1 MEIFLLS
8 IFGFGLGLVNA
19 ISGGGGIF
27 ALPVFLAL
35 GLSPANALA
44 LNLISD
50 VGVLLGVMNNYFR
63 SKEIDWKF
71 AAKILVFSFIGSIV
85 GAKLITSLPPEIVK
99 NIIFVGIFIG
109 MFFML
114 KPVKHRDEHEKL
126 SPWKMTLGYFCLFL
140 GGMWDGSIAIAGTT
154 FALLIIAHMFGK
166 SFIQGRIA
174 YAAASTPGTFV
185 AAAILYSESTI
196 SWEWPLIILISN
208 FIGAWVGSHMAIK
221 HGDKIIKRFMV
232 AISILIVLKLIF
244 FP

>member
-8 IFGFGLGLVNA
+8 IFGFGLGFVNA

-35 GLSPANALA
+35 GLSPANAIA

-50 VGVLLGVMNNYFR
+50 VGVLFGVMNNYFR

-71 AAKILVFSFIGSIV
+71 AAKIFIFSLLGSIS
-85 GAKLITSLPPEIVK
+85 GAKLIVSLPPEIVK

-109 MFFML
+109 MFFLL
-114 KPVKHRDEHEKL
+114 KPVKPRAEHDRL
-126 SPWKMTLGYFCLFL
+126 SWWKMALGYFGLFL
-140 GGMWDGSIAIAGTT
+140 VGMWDGSIAIAGTT
-154 FALLIIAHMFGK
+154 FALLILAHMFGR
-166 SFIQGRIA
+166 SFIQGRVA
-174 YAAASTPGTFV
+174 YAAASTPGTFI
-185 AAAILYSESTI
+185 AAAILYSESNI

-208 FIGAWVGSHMAIK
+208 FVGAWAGSHLAIK

-232 AISILIVLKLIF
+232 GISILIVLKLIF